1 MDWVI
6 MRKLEVN
13 FVKDLTTRRYS
24 ILQPIA
30 RPILSKFMDLTALA
44 VERHIA
50 DNTDIQTTVRDEV
63 SHSHLNAGEAV
74 GERISNTHS
83 LHLNNSAYESIITNI
98 RSLHFNEFGVRMQ
111 NYHSLVPSH
120 EN

>member
-1 MDWVI
+1 MVTD
-6 MRKLEVN
+6 RLDYNEK
-13 FVKDLTTRRYS
+13 TYS

-63 SHSHLNAGEAV
+63 SHSHLNADEAL
-74 GERISNTHS
+74 GERIINTHS
-83 LHLNNSAYESIITNI
+83 LQLNNSAYES
-98 RSLHFNEFGVRMQ
+98 
-111 NYHSLVPSH
+111 
-120 EN
+120 